1 MYRKKQQIN
10 RHTDQN
16 HQQKNRAALGQWKQS
31 HPFHAI
37 APSVKMLYIKVIK
50 KDKSP
55 EQQNQKV
62 DWNKNTVDN
71 NTLIITAG

>member
-1 MYRKKQQIN
+1 
-10 RHTDQN
+10 
-16 HQQKNRAALGQWKQS
+16 
-31 HPFHAI
+31 
-37 APSVKMLYIKVIK
+37 MLYIKVIK